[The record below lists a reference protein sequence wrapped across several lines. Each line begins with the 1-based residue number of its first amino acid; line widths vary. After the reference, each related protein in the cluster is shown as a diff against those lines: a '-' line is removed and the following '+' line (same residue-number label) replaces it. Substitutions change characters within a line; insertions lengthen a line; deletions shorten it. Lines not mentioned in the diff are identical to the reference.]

1 MQIFKIIFFLFIY
14 VIYEFIGY
22 KITVLT
28 RHWSRNFFYFL
39 PRGVKIF
46 HNIKYN

>member
-28 RHWSRNFFYFL
+28 RHWSRIFFLLFAKRGKNF
-39 PRGVKIF
+39 P
-46 HNIKYN
+46 